1 MTKQELMRKL
11 PQTQDKPKMRSASKP
26 VSKGS
31 VPLSEIP
38 DAEDL
43 ESELVTLLDAKTS
56 IDKKPKRNRS
66 LTQKMIK
73 I

>member
-1 MTKQELMRKL
+1 
-11 PQTQDKPKMRSASKP
+11 MRSASKP

-43 ESELVTLLDAKTS
+43 ESELVTLLDQKTTMS
-56 IDKKPKRNRS
+56 KKPKRNRS

-73 I
+73 IQGMNEGAFAFKSGNAI